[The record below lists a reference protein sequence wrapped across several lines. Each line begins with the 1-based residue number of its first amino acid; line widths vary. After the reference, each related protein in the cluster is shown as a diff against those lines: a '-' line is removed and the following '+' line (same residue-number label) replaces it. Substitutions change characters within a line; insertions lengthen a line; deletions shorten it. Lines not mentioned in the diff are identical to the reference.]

1 MWYNVEDN
9 VSCHRSDNVPTQGS
23 CKTSPLGEVKPLAAS
38 SLVALR
44 FGRSESAPKWNIIR
58 PVTAYVI
65 HHISPK
71 ERNLSNGKNRKL
83 YN

>member
-38 SLVALR
+38 SRKVCVANLERIALQFSKCQLR
-44 FGRSESAPKWNIIR
+44 FGRNASVPKWNIIH
-58 PVTAYVI
+58 P
-65 HHISPK
+65 
-71 ERNLSNGKNRKL
+71 
-83 YN
+83 